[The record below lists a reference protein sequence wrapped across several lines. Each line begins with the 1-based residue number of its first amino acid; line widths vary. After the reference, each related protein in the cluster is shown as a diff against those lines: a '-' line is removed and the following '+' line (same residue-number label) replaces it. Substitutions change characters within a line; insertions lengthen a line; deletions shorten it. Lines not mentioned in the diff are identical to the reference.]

1 MNMFFRKRLGCA
13 VIRACAVI
21 RMNMVVNIFNRASG
35 FQQSYV
41 SDQLSMRRSVSLLFT
56 ISLKSCPLQV
66 YSTWMD
72 CSHVNMI
79 IFSRKK
85 GDFSSFPLVKNVDCG
100 YMLASYERDGSNG
113 YPQYMP
119 LYKTSKHRLRV
130 HIKNASTEFPLYT
143 PTGRSKRFSSRYLK
157 EISDIKI
164 CCLRVSLTLRM
175 FAANI

>member
-1 MNMFFRKRLGCA
+1 
-13 VIRACAVI
+13 
-21 RMNMVVNIFNRASG
+21 MVVNIFNRASG
-35 FQQSYV
+35 FQQSHNV
-41 SDQLSMRRSVSLLFT
+41 SNQLNMRRSVSLLFT
-56 ISLKSCPLQV
+56 ISFKSCPLQV

-85 GDFSSFPLVKNVDCG
+85 GDFSSLPLVKNVDCG
-100 YMLASYERDGSNG
+100 YMLTSYEQYGSNG

-130 HIKNASTEFPLYT
+130 HIKTPRLSSHTI

-157 EISDIKI
+157 EVSDIKI
-164 CCLRVSLTLRM
+164 CCLRVSLTFRKFRFFFILL
-175 FAANI
+175 NIS